1 LNFFNGEDA
10 RQGQD
15 LLMYALKA
23 RSLMC
28 TRVGL
33 TDAMCKVSMQ
43 QIRLHRPTASRFIR
57 DALFTAVALFV
68 GFGIARADPIADCN
82 SLSDP
87 KKQIRGCTQ
96 VIAQTMVSER
106 LSIAYMNRGIAYA
119 ELNQRTKAL
128 ADFSAAINADNSNS
142 IAYYNR
148 GNIYFDMRKL
158 REAAHD
164 YSSAIELESDMAPA
178 FANRGLVNEMLG
190 EREASI
196 ADYRAALALDP
207 TLAIASAG
215 LKRLGAVPHQ
225 GKIDHPG

>member
-1 LNFFNGEDA
+1 
-10 RQGQD
+10 
-15 LLMYALKA
+15 MY
-23 RSLMC
+23 
-28 TRVGL
+28 
-33 TDAMCKVSMQ
+33 KVPMQ
-43 QIRLHRPTASRFIR
+43 QIPLRHPTGRRFTR
-57 DALFTAVALFV
+57 DALFTAAAVFAGLGV
-68 GFGIARADPIADCN
+68 ARADPIADCN

-96 VIAQTMVSER
+96 VIAHTMVSEP

-148 GNIYFDMRKL
+148 GNIYFYLSKL

-164 YSSAIELESDMAPA
+164 YSKAIELVSDMAPA

-196 ADYRAALALDP
+196 ADYHAALVLDP

-225 GKIDHPG
+225 GKVDHSG